1 MFIEGWSIEGLRKVV
16 WPNKVK
22 GEKVTLRTPPE
33 AFKAEVYGGNSFNL
47 PTKAMEDD
55 ETQHILR

>member
-1 MFIEGWSIEGLRKVV
+1 MRKVV

-22 GEKVTLRTPPE
+22 GEKITLRTPPE

-47 PTKAMEDD
+47 PTKAIKDD
-55 ETQHILR
+55 ETQYALR